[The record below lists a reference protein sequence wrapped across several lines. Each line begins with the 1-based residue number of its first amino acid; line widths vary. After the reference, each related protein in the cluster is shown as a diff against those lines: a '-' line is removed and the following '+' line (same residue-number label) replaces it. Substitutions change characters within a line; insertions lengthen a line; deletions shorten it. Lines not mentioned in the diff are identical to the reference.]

1 LILTPGN
8 TADCTVGPACVSLL
22 DGIAEL
28 LGDKAY
34 DSNSFRKSL
43 RKDGIKPVI
52 PGRSNRKKRIRHD
65 KQAYKD
71 RNVIERCYLQAQ
83 GLQAHR
89 NALRQTRSELLL
101 SPVPRCRR
109 GILALVV
116 RGFRFWDIGTRM
128 TTGNHEGE
136 VGMSSQRVSGT
147 AVQRTIAVLGSAVF
161 FVVAP
166 FTLAGLVP
174 WSITGWQLR
183 PPFLGLEL
191 TRGIGA
197 IMILA
202 GVPGLVDAFARFAL
216 QGLGTPA
223 PIAPPRNLVVTGL
236 YRYVR
241 NPIYVAVVAIILG
254 QAVLMGDWRLIV
266 YGALL
271 WLFFHVF
278 VVAYEEPTLE
288 RTFGREYEAFRAAV
302 PRWIPRMTP
311 WRSK

>member
-1 LILTPGN
+1 
-8 TADCTVGPACVSLL
+8 
-22 DGIAEL
+22 
-28 LGDKAY
+28 
-34 DSNSFRKSL
+34 
-43 RKDGIKPVI
+43 
-52 PGRSNRKKRIRHD
+52 
-65 KQAYKD
+65 
-71 RNVIERCYLQAQ
+71 
-83 GLQAHR
+83 
-89 NALRQTRSELLL
+89 
-101 SPVPRCRR
+101 
-109 GILALVV
+109 
-116 RGFRFWDIGTRM
+116 
-128 TTGNHEGE
+128 
-136 VGMSSQRVSGT
+136 MSSQRMSGT

-166 FTLAGLVP
+166 CTLAGLVP

-223 PIAPPRNLVVTGL
+223 PIAPTRNLVVTGL

-271 WLFFHVF
+271 WLAFHVF
-278 VVAYEEPTLE
+278 VVAYEEPTLKG
-288 RTFGREYEAFRAAV
+288 TFGREYEAFRAAV
-302 PRWIPRMTP
+302 ANRHHLTENGLVGRFAMTALGP
-311 WRSK
+311 AAGIATLAGMEPGGTGRNAEAGLVRGCGPISHRRVVQRAKSTSRHRGCIGVCH